1 MTVNPAKIE
10 KPSTAV
16 DDAAVID
23 RVLAGDTN
31 AFELLMIK
39 YEGVVLNRVR
49 RHIPDEAR
57 QDVLQDVFIRAYRS
71 LGTCRNKDGFGA
83 WLASIAVRTCY
94 DFWRKRY
101 RRKEMAASTL
111 TTAQQGWLDKMS
123 AQQGSDD
130 YQRQLARKEARE
142 VLEWALSRLSPE
154 DRMVLELVH
163 LQELS
168 VKETAQLLDW
178 SVVNVKVRAHR
189 SRKKLK
195 EIIEGL
201 TDEYR
206 RDR

>member
-1 MTVNPAKIE
+1 MTANPAKHE
-10 KPSTAV
+10 KPSTTV

-23 RVLAGDTN
+23 RVIAGDTN

-39 YEGVVLNRVR
+39 YEAAVLNRVR

-71 LGTCRNKDGFGA
+71 LDTCRNKDGFGA

-101 RRKEMAASTL
+101 RCKETAVSTL
-111 TTAQQGWLDKMS
+111 SMAQQDWIDKMS
-123 AQQGSDD
+123 ARQGSDD
-130 YQRQLARKEARE
+130 YQRRLARKEARE
-142 VLEWALSRLSPE
+142 VLDWALSRLSPE

-163 LQELS
+163 LQEMTT
-168 VKETAQLLDW
+168 KEAAQLLDW

-195 EIIEGL
+195 ELIEGL
-201 TDEYR
+201 MDEHR

>member
-1 MTVNPAKIE
+1 MIVNPAKIE
-10 KPSTAV
+10 KPSMTV

-23 RVLAGDTN
+23 RVIAGDTN

-101 RRKEMAASTL
+101 RCKEMAASTL
-111 TTAQQGWLDKMS
+111 TTVQKDWLDEAS
-123 AQQGSDD
+123 ARQGQED
-130 YQRQLARKEARE
+130 YQRRLAGKEARE
-142 VLEWALSRLSPE
+142 VLEWALSRLGPE

-163 LQELS
+163 LQEMTA
-168 VKETAQLLDW
+168 KEAARLLGW

-195 EIIEGL
+195 ELIEGL
-201 TDEYR
+201 MDEHR

>member
-1 MTVNPAKIE
+1 MTANPAKSE
-10 KPSTAV
+10 KPSASV

-23 RVLAGDTN
+23 RVIAGDTN

-39 YEGVVLNRVR
+39 YEAAVLNRVR
-49 RHIPDEAR
+49 RHIPEDAR

-71 LGTCRNKDGFGA
+71 LGTCRNKDGFSA

-101 RRKEMAASTL
+101 RCKETAASTL
-111 TTAQQGWLDKMS
+111 TVAQQDWMDKMS
-123 AQQGSDD
+123 AQQSSDD
-130 YQRQLARKEARE
+130 YQRRLAGKEARE
-142 VLEWALSRLSPE
+142 VLEWALSRLPPE

-168 VKETAQLLDW
+168 VKETARLLDW

-195 EIIEGL
+195 EMIEGL
-201 TDEYR
+201 MNEHR